1 MNKINNLLT
10 IVIVS
15 YKSSKLVI
23 PFLNKFSKLFKII
36 IIENSRDLNL
46 QRIIKKKYKKNVDIF
61 LRNNIGFGSAIN
73 YASKFI
79 KTKYFFSVN
88 PDLDINLVS
97 IKNLIKAAK
106 KLNGVFGGVEPI
118 NTHKKKH
125 IKSKIINEVDSINGS
140 AMFFSTAIFKKIK
153 GFDKNIW
160 LFFEENDFCRRAKNL
175 GYKFYTISN
184 AQAFHEGG
192 KSMTD
197 ISSEEN
203 YQMTLTRSWHS
214 QWSRYY
220 FYKKHF
226 GILKALQVT
235 MPKSIKLIF
244 QITITTIYSPKKSQ
258 IYIYKIY
265 GIICSML
272 DTSSFVRPSNKNLK
286 LLKFH

>member
-226 GILKALQVT
+226 GILKALLVT
-235 MPKSIKLIF
+235 IPKSIKLIF
-244 QITITTIYSPKKSQ
+244 QIIITTIYSPKKSQ

-265 GIICSML
+265 GIICSIL
-272 DTSSFVRPSNKNLK
+272 NTSSFVRPCNKNLK
-286 LLKFH
+286 LLKFY